1 MAKIKLFIFQ
11 SYFGYFEAGIS
22 YKNQLPDNEAMIE
35 VLAGAAFFS
44 VSSPLISARAAFS
57 ANLLL
62 VRVGVGGSGFGVLG
76 FGAAL
81 GFASGLVSGLVS
93 TGFFLALRPGL
104 LPRER
109 LLAGRF

>member
-1 MAKIKLFIFQ
+1 MFVAKTNLVIF
-11 SYFGYFEAGIS
+11 FGYFEVGIY
-22 YKNQLPDNEAMIE
+22 YKNQLPDIEAMIE

-44 VSSPLISARAAFS
+44 VSSPLNSARAAFS